1 MNIKRVDHYNSG
13 NVRLKDGDKMV
24 MALAEVPY
32 FGLVDNQVVAYASL
46 CIVDASQL
54 TDVQNALNAVVA
66 ETRTFRTLNEARTAY
81 PQLRRFRTLSL
92 VTLLRDYE
100 REDVKGD
107 VLTLRHEGTFSAAVR
122 SQFPNGFTATEFQ
135 TWWAT
140 QTASGQR
147 TLTCHLQRKVK
158 TAYGFSQ
165 FLDYDFE

>member
-13 NVRLKDGDKMV
+13 NVRLKDGDTMV

-46 CIVDASQL
+46 CIVDASQITEINQTL
-54 TDVQNALNAVVA
+54 AAITA

-107 VLTLRHEGTFSAAVR
+107 VLTLRHEGTFSNAVR
-122 SQFPNGFTATEFQ
+122 TQFPNGFTAVDFQ
-135 TWWAT
+135 TWWT
-140 QTASGQR
+140 QQTSGGQR
-147 TLTCHLQRKVK
+147 TLTCHLQKKVK

-165 FLDYDFE
+165 FLDYDY